1 MFWLN
6 LEISDSIY
14 QERRR
19 SGTAEHMVCMI
30 QPLPTPSPP
39 TIAKSSASDE
49 SMVFVA
55 GGHDNQKNALQ
66 AAEVYDANADEWR
79 TLPAMAEERDECQG
93 ISWEEDSRFWVVS
106 GYSTDSQGLKLRAK
120 TSFFGY

>member
-6 LEISDSIY
+6 LEISHSIY

-39 TIAKSSASDE
+39 AIAESSASDE
-49 SMVFVA
+49 STVFVA

-66 AAEVYDANADEWR
+66 SAEVYDANADKWR
-79 TLPAMAEERDECQG
+79 TLPAMAEERDEC
-93 ISWEEDSRFWVVS
+93 
-106 GYSTDSQGLKLRAK
+106 
-120 TSFFGY
+120 